1 MDKIR
6 GSARAGD
13 GRMEQR
19 ACVKSFLPVD
29 DRAQVAGKGL
39 EDKDLIDQ
47 PNGHA
52 PVSGCALKTL
62 P

>member
-1 MDKIR
+1 
-6 GSARAGD
+6 
-13 GRMEQR
+13 MEQR